1 MPDIKSILVAIDFS
15 QFSRRVSN
23 RAAMLG
29 ALLNSDTVDLLTVK
43 EARLPDTLALVLK
56 STPVAAEAILIE
68 QAVRELALISARL
81 EDNYGIRCTRT
92 VKFGR
97 PEKEIAARAEELP
110 ADLTVIGEHG
120 SDFFTSLFLG
130 NTVDKLARTIKT
142 PLLVVKKE
150 AATSY
155 RRVLVPVDFSESSK
169 SAARIAL
176 KIAPDAKTD
185 FLHVFDVVLEEQMR
199 SADISNNFLHDYHIE
214 AEENARRDLNQFI
227 ADIPESRPV
236 SREVAF
242 GHPGHVIYDHA
253 ELTKPDL
260 IVLGKHGKSGLE
272 ELLLGSV
279 SRHVLEQSSCD
290 VLIVMEPGQA
300 EQKTLNVKHKAALA

>member
-15 QFSRRVSN
+15 QFSQRASK

-43 EARLPDTLALVLK
+43 EAGLPDTLALVLK
-56 STPVAAEAILIE
+56 STHVAAEALLVE
-68 QAVRELALISARL
+68 RAVRELALISAHL
-81 EDNYGIRCTRT
+81 EDNYGIRCTKTIR
-92 VKFGR
+92 FGR
-97 PEKEIAARAEELP
+97 PEKEIAARADELP
-110 ADLTVIGEHG
+110 ADLTVVGEHG
-120 SDFFTSLFLG
+120 SNFFTSLFLG
-130 NTVDKLARTIKT
+130 NMVDKLARTIRT

-150 AATSY
+150 AITRY
-155 RRVLVPVDFSESSK
+155 RRVLVPVDFSENSK
-169 SAARIAL
+169 SAARMAL
-176 KIAPDAKTD
+176 EIAPDAKID

-199 SADISNNFLHDYHIE
+199 SADIGNNFLQDYHIE

-227 ADIPESRPV
+227 ADIPGSPPI

-253 ELTKPDL
+253 KSTQPDL

-272 ELLLGSV
+272 ERLLGSV

-290 VLIVMEPGQA
+290 VLIVMGPREA
-300 EQKTLNVKHKAALA
+300 ERKAP

>member
-15 QFSRRVSN
+15 QFSRRASK
-23 RAAMLG
+23 RAATLG

-43 EARLPDTLALVLK
+43 EGGLPDTLALVLK
-56 STPVAAEAILIE
+56 STPVAAETVLVERAM
-68 QAVRELALISARL
+68 RELALISAHL
-81 EDNYGIRCTRT
+81 EDNYGIRCTST
-92 VKFGR
+92 VRFGR
-97 PEKEIAARAEELP
+97 PEKEIAARADELP

-120 SDFFTSLFLG
+120 SNFFTSLFLG

-142 PLLVVKKE
+142 PLLVVKEE

-155 RRVLVPVDFSESSK
+155 RRVLVPVDFSENSK
-169 SAARIAL
+169 SAARMAL
-176 KIAPDAKTD
+176 QIAPDAKID
-185 FLHVFDVVLEEQMR
+185 FLHVFDAVLEEQMQ
-199 SADISNNFLHDYHIE
+199 SPDIGSKYINENKIK

-227 ADIPESRPV
+227 ADIPGSHPI

-290 VLIVMEPGQA
+290 VLIVMGPGRA
-300 EQKTLNVKHKAALA
+300 ERKTP

>member
-1 MPDIKSILVAIDFS
+1 MPDMKSILVAIDFS
-15 QFSRRVSN
+15 QFSRRASK

-29 ALLNSDTVDLLTVK
+29 DLLSSDTVDLLTVK
-43 EARLPDTLALVLK
+43 DAGLPDALALVLK
-56 STPVAAEAILIE
+56 STSVAAEAILIE
-68 QAVRELALISARL
+68 RAVRELALISAHL
-81 EDNYGIRCTRT
+81 EDNYGVRCTRT

-97 PEKEIAARAEELP
+97 PEKEIAARADELP
-110 ADLTVIGEHG
+110 ADLTVVGEHG
-120 SDFFTSLFLG
+120 SDFFTALFSLFLG

-155 RRVLVPVDFSESSK
+155 RRVLVPVDFSENSK
-169 SAARIAL
+169 RAARIAL
-176 KIAPDAKTD
+176 KIAPDAKID

-227 ADIPESRPV
+227 ADIPEGCPV

-290 VLIVMEPGQA
+290 VLIVNGPGQA
-300 EQKTLNVKHKAALA
+300 ERKTP